1 MEGTGIIT
9 MATITTIIMTI
20 TTHMSIELNP
30 LSLLHLLH
38 SASPALPVGAFAYSQ
53 GLEYALDA
61 GWCKTAQEVDAWLET
76 LLQSGLGTLDLPILV
91 RLHQAWSAQDLA
103 AVNHWNA
110 LLLAF
115 RETRELY
122 QEDVQV
128 GEAFRQWHLKQHP
141 ELAATLANLKHPTV
155 ASMFSLNA
163 VRNGVAEHAC
173 LLGFGWSWLENQI
186 IAASKA
192 MPMGQSD
199 GQKILHRLIPVL
211 AEAVEQAMR
220 LDNDDIGSSCMGQA
234 MASALHEH
242 QYSRLFRS

>member
-1 MEGTGIIT
+1 MD
-9 MATITTIIMTI
+9 ITTTTMTM
-20 TTHMSIELNP
+20 TTRIELNP

-61 GWCKTAQEVDAWLET
+61 GWCKTAHDVENWLET
-76 LLQSGLGTLDLPILV
+76 LLQSGIGTLDLPILL
-91 RLHQAWSAQDLA
+91 RLHRAWSVQYLG
-103 AVNHWNA
+103 AVQHWNA

-122 QEDVQV
+122 TEDIQV

-141 ELAATLANLKHPTV
+141 ELTGVLTSLKQPTV

-163 VRNGVAEHAC
+163 VCHHVPEQAC
-173 LLGFGWSWLENQI
+173 LLGLGWSWLENQI
-186 IAASKA
+186 TAASKA

-199 GQKILHRLIPVL
+199 GQKILQRLAPVL
-211 AEAVEQAMR
+211 AEVVDRAMS
-220 LDNDDIGSSCMGQA
+220 LDDDDIGSSCLGQA